1 MSLLHNSVK
10 SKSTQRNVHLAHFD
24 LNLENFNLSSHAS
37 LNPRQNHHHTHTKLP
52 TLLNTINTSP
62 SHIYLHTRTHK
73 NSIVSSLPHKPYT
86 NTCSLGNP
94 KPNHH
99 LHCTQLIHTRSK
111 QSSRHTTS
119 TQFNQTRLN
128 AMCISLR
135 LSCPDFNF
143 TSNSKTPQPSL
154 SSLSLHHITS
164 K

>member
-1 MSLLHNSVK
+1 LNLDMCRVTPHFVTSVKAACDYHNSTQLKMSLLHNSVK

-37 LNPRQNHHHTHTKLP
+37 LNPHQNHHHTHTKLP

-73 NSIVSSLPHKPYT
+73 NSMVSSLPHKPYT

-111 QSSRHTTS
+111 QSSRPQLQLSSIKLDS
-119 TQFNQTRLN
+119 TQCASR
-128 AMCISLR
+128 
-135 LSCPDFNF
+135 
-143 TSNSKTPQPSL
+143 
-154 SSLSLHHITS
+154 
-164 K
+164 

>member
-1 MSLLHNSVK
+1 VTTTTQLKMSLLHNSVK

-37 LNPRQNHHHTHTKLP
+37 LNPHQNHHHTHTKLP

-73 NSIVSSLPHKPYT
+73 NSMVSSLPHKPYT

-99 LHCTQLIHTRSK
+99 LTAPNSYIQGANKVQDHNFNSV
-111 QSSRHTTS
+111 QSNS
-119 TQFNQTRLN
+119 TQRNVHLAEVVLPRL
-128 AMCISLR
+128 
-135 LSCPDFNF
+135 
-143 TSNSKTPQPSL
+143 
-154 SSLSLHHITS
+154 
-164 K
+164 